1 MTYQRGGSAGSTEGR
16 GGAVPGAAGR
26 GRRIRLGRDLRR
38 DRPPR
43 VRDTWTA
50 IAELLEPAD
59 PDQALAALETALSH
73 DPYNEYLYQRF
84 MRIQA
89 AAGRPDAVRRT
100 LRLLE
105 TRLTE
110 LGLTPAAQTRQAAA
124 TLLGSP
130 GSPQRM

>member
-1 MTYQRGGSAGSTEGR
+1 
-16 GGAVPGAAGR
+16 
-26 GRRIRLGRDLRR
+26 
-38 DRPPR
+38 
-43 VRDTWTA
+43 
-50 IAELLEPAD
+50 
-59 PDQALAALETALSH
+59 
-73 DPYNEYLYQRF
+73 

-130 GSPQRM
+130 GPAPGPRPPSTPPHGAGRPRPPRPPAAR

>member
-1 MTYQRGGSAGSTEGR
+1 
-16 GGAVPGAAGR
+16 
-26 GRRIRLGRDLRR
+26 
-38 DRPPR
+38 
-43 VRDTWTA
+43 
-50 IAELLEPAD
+50 
-59 PDQALAALETALSH
+59 
-73 DPYNEYLYQRF
+73 